1 MGGEIGMN
9 TLYVIGNG
17 FDLHHTLRTEY
28 QDFKEWLYK
37 VDDELANIYKRVCQ
51 PTDEKWND
59 FEESLGYFNKDVF
72 DDIVRNY
79 GNDDVPEMV
88 GEAQFE
94 MNILGQKMKKICHR
108 MKEYILQLNYP
119 ETINGFLKIDKE
131 SLFLN
136 FNYTNTLER
145 YYNIK
150 RENICYI
157 HNKADDV
164 GDVILGHGEDRFES
178 FSKVEIKPDKL
189 SDKEEEYWRD
199 EMSAQES
206 FYSDLAEEEV
216 KNIHNYLK
224 KETAIH
230 IERNKYFFEKL
241 SEITKIYVFGHSLN
255 EIDLPYFKH
264 IAKMNQNKA
273 MWFVSYHKKD
283 EKNFRTRLGEIGIKN
298 IETCKLTDFI

>member
-1 MGGEIGMN
+1 MN

-17 FDLHHTLRTEY
+17 FDLHHELKTKY
-28 QDFKEWLYK
+28 QDFKKWLYK
-37 VDDELANIYKRVCQ
+37 ADNELANIYEHVCL
-51 PTDEKWND
+51 PTDEEWRD

-94 MNILGQKMKKICHR
+94 MNILGQKMKKIRHR

-131 SLFLN
+131 SLFLS

-206 FYSDLAEEEV
+206 FCSDLAEEEV

-224 KETAIH
+224 KETVMH
-230 IERNKYFFEKL
+230 IERNKHFFEKL

-255 EIDLPYFKH
+255 KIDLPYFKH
-264 IAKMNQNKA
+264 ISKMNKNKA
-273 MWFVSYHKKD
+273 IWFVSYREKDD
-283 EKNFRTRLGEIGIKN
+283 EKIFRMRLGEIGIKN
-298 IETCKLTDFI
+298 IETCKLTNFI